1 MATTTEPDRTRL
13 DDHGIERA
21 PGATVRSSV
30 YGVYL
35 IDEPGP

>member
-1 MATTTEPDRTRL
+1 MAGAAAWGGVGTLPEC
-13 DDHGIERA
+13 A